1 VDYVHLL
8 CHEIFSAVRG
18 IQMIL
23 SFNKNLKI
31 QDTNGIMRNST
42 SADIQ
47 HNGQKNEQL
56 TTKHYTEN

>member
-1 VDYVHLL
+1 
-8 CHEIFSAVRG
+8 
-18 IQMIL
+18 MIL

-56 TTKHYTEN
+56 ATKHYTEN